1 MITIGIAAAAFLVG
15 VIAGVILLL
24 RAGITREESDRSLLD
39 EPATRA
45 AKATRRVVGLYV
57 RTPQRV
63 TEADDLAART
73 DADQSGQLPPTA
85 RPDR

>member
-1 MITIGIAAAAFLVG
+1 MITIGIAATAFLVG

-24 RAGITREESDRSLLD
+24 RAGIIREEADRSLLD

-45 AKATRRVVGLYV
+45 ARATRRVIGLYV

-63 TEADDLAART
+63 AEADDVTART
-73 DADQSGQLPPTA
+73 DAGQSHLSPTA

>member
-45 AKATRRVVGLYV
+45 ARATRRVVGLYV
-57 RTPQRV
+57 RTPQPV
-63 TEADDLAART
+63 TEADDVPAQT
-73 DADQSGQLPPTA
+73 DPGQSQQPPTA